1 MSRAVV
7 LNSGG
12 FDSIVLI
19 NYLHTI
25 LGEEN
30 LHSLHFLYGA
40 NNEKQQLRCV
50 NKVCEKLGIVNK
62 VIKLPPIDWTASN
75 FFTDS
80 DYEVK
85 SQYLEYRNLIF
96 LSYALSYAE
105 AIKADKIYLAFL
117 NNSHYPDTSPAFLQA
132 LNSFCQPESGIS
144 IDAPFIF
151 DSKFRLGH
159 IANYLGI
166 TSEDYFSCDKPTPE
180 GKPCGECLD
189 CETLKDVEET
199 VFRFYH
205 E

>member
-1 MSRAVV
+1 MSRIVV

-25 LGEEN
+25 QGEKDI
-30 LHSLHFLYGA
+30 HSLHFLYGA

-50 NKVCEKLGIVNK
+50 NKVCEKIGAVNK
-62 VIKLPPIDWTASN
+62 ILRLPPIDWTSSE
-75 FFTDS
+75 FFKDS
-80 DYEVK
+80 EYKVS

-105 AIKADKIYLAFL
+105 AIKADKIYLAFI
-117 NNSHYPDTSPAFLQA
+117 NNSNYPDTSLEFLQG
-132 LNSFCQPESGIS
+132 LNSFCQPASGIV

-151 DSKFRLGH
+151 DSKYRLGH

-166 TSEDYFSCDKPTPE
+166 TSDDYFSCDKPDKD
-180 GKPCGECLD
+180 GRPCGKCLD
-189 CETLKDVEET
+189 CISLEEVT
-199 VFRFYH
+199 NSVKNIFQ
-205 E
+205 